1 MTRPRSPSHRRA
13 PAISDRSLDELLA
26 DAETPL
32 DALVGALD
40 EGTAGDVSASLAG
53 GRARLLAALDTTH
66 RFDDLEAQVAA
77 LLDVDAA
84 TASRMLLDV
93 DRVSAWEGGPNPAC
107 SIFHVEGGPSVKDAV
122 TGFVKILPGS
132 GFPPH
137 EHLGDEI
144 VLVLQ
149 GAFRDIDGSVV
160 GAGQTARMPSG
171 SSHSFEV
178 EGDLPLVYLAVVQ
191 RGVIIDGT
199 PLLAGDPR
207 A

>member
-1 MTRPRSPSHRRA
+1 VDPSLEA
-13 PAISDRSLDELLA
+13 LLEEA
-26 DAETPL
+26 DTSL

-40 EGTAGDVSASLAG
+40 EDLAGDPSPPPPS
-53 GRARLLAALDTTH
+53 GRARLLEALEATH
-66 RFDDLEAQVAA
+66 RFDDLEERVAV
-77 LLDVDAA
+77 LLDVDVA

-93 DRVSAWEGGPNPAC
+93 DRVSAWEGGPNPSC
-107 SIFHVEGGPSVKDAV
+107 SIFHVEGGPKVKDAV

-149 GAFRDIDGSVV
+149 GAFRDVDGTIV
-160 GAGQTARMPSG
+160 GAGQTASMPSG
-171 SSHSFEV
+171 SSHSFDV
-178 EGDLPLVYLAVVQ
+178 EGDLPLVYLAVVA

>member
-1 MTRPRSPSHRRA
+1 MTRPRSPSHRRG
-13 PAISDRSLDELLA
+13 PALVDRSLDELLA
-26 DAETPL
+26 EADTSL

-40 EGTAGDVSASLAG
+40 DELAPDTGPAG
-53 GRARLLAALDTTH
+53 GRARLLAALDGTH
-66 RFDDLEAQVAA
+66 RFDDLEERVAA
-77 LLDVDAA
+77 LLDIEPAA
-84 TASRMLLDV
+84 ASGMLLDV
-93 DRVSAWEGGPNPAC
+93 DRVGVWEAGPNPSC
-107 SIFHVEGGPSVKDAV
+107 TIFHVEGGPKVKDAV
-122 TGFVKILPGS
+122 TGFVKVLPGG

-149 GAFRDIDGSVV
+149 GAFRDIDGTVV
-160 GAGQTARMPSG
+160 GAGQTASMPSG
-171 SSHSFEV
+171 SAHSFEV
-178 EGDLPLVYLAVVQ
+178 EGDLPLVYLAVIQ

>member
-1 MTRPRSPSHRRA
+1 V
-13 PAISDRSLDELLA
+13 DRSLHDILEESGA
-26 DAETPL
+26 PL
-32 DALVGALD
+32 DALVDALD
-40 EGTAGDVSASLAG
+40 EELSSDAGPMSPT
-53 GRARLLAALDTTH
+53 GRARLLEALEGTH
-66 RFDDLEAQVAA
+66 RFDDLEEQVAE
-77 LLDVDAA
+77 LLDVDVPAV
-84 TASRMLLDV
+84 SRMLLDV
-93 DRVSAWEGGPNPAC
+93 DRVGVWEGGPNPSC
-107 SIFHVEGGPSVKDAV
+107 TIFHVDGGPAVRDAV
-122 TGFVKILPGS
+122 TGFVKILPGG

-149 GAFRDIDGSVV
+149 GAFRDITGTVV

-191 RGVIIDGT
+191 RGVIIGGM
-199 PLLAGDPR
+199 PILAGDPR

>member
-1 MTRPRSPSHRRA
+1 MLA
-13 PAISDRSLDELLA
+13 DRSLEELLA
-26 DAETPL
+26 DADTSL
-32 DALVGALD
+32 DALVGGLEPLTREEAR
-40 EGTAGDVSASLAG
+40 EPSVS
-53 GRARLLAALDTTH
+53 RDRLLAAVEATH
-66 RFDDLEAQVAA
+66 RFDDLEARVAE

-107 SIFHVEGGPSVKDAV
+107 SIFHVEGGPKVKDAV
-122 TGFVKILPGS
+122 TGFVKILPGA

-149 GAFRDIDGSVV
+149 GAFRDIDGTLVS
-160 GAGQTARMPSG
+160 AGQTASMPSG
-171 SSHSFEV
+171 SSHSFDV